1 MSPKVDRRMRRYVSP
16 RRAGGSS
23 TTRAAVALAALW
35 LVGALCPSAPPP
47 LRPSALRAQ
56 VPDTAAAQDSLA
68 ERLRQAEEAIELIR
82 RQMAAQA
89 ESEVRTASRV
99 QFEIF
104 GRVLVNTFHTSGRTN
119 LTDDPQF
126 VLPDAAAPL
135 DAGSFGLV
143 VRQTLFGGAVT
154 VHDILGGTLTGDLT
168 LDLFGSAQS
177 YPSRSFPEPR
187 LRTVRAILAWDRAEI
202 LAGQENPLFMGLNP
216 VSLAAV
222 GTPAFVGAGN
232 LWLWL
237 PQLRAGVESG
247 GPVRLGVQAAVLA
260 PSSGEPIGDADPDP
274 ADLAERSERPFL
286 EGRLRARWGGPDRAG
301 EVGVAGH
308 LGWYAAAGTGVP
320 TTAGDDLLVSR
331 GIALDAR
338 VPLGRLVELRGEVYR
353 GRLLRGLG
361 GGAIAQNFG
370 QPDGGGERRILR
382 DTGGWAQLLVRPTI
396 MWELGAGFGI
406 DDPDDEDRP
415 VRQRNLAWSTHI
427 TVRPAGPILTA
438 LEYRRLQT
446 RYAGRDVESGHLNL
460 AVGFEF

>member
-1 MSPKVDRRMRRYVSP
+1 MSPRVDRRMRRYVSP

-23 TTRAAVALAALW
+23 TLRTAAALAVLW
-35 LVGALCPSAPPP
+35 AAGTLCPSAPPP
-47 LRPSALRAQ
+47 LRPSALCAQ
-56 VPDTAAAQDSLA
+56 VPDSAAQDSLA

-82 RQMAAQA
+82 QQMAAQA

-104 GRVLVNTFHTSGRTN
+104 GRVLVNTFHNSGRAN

-126 VLPDAAAPL
+126 VPPDAASSL
-135 DAGSFGLV
+135 DPGSFGLS

-177 YPSRSFPEPR
+177 YAARTFPEPR

-202 LAGQENPLFMGLNP
+202 LVGQENPLFMGLNP

-222 GTPAFVGAGN
+222 GTPAFSGAGN

-237 PQLRAGVESG
+237 PQLRAGIESG
-247 GPVRLGVQAAVLA
+247 GRVRLGVQAAVLA
-260 PSSGEPIGDADPDP
+260 PSSGEPTADADPDP

-286 EGRLRARWGGPDRAG
+286 EGRLRARWGRPDHPG
-301 EVGVAGH
+301 EIGVAGH
-308 LGWYAAAGTGVP
+308 LGWYAAEGTGVAADP
-320 TTAGDDLLVSR
+320 GDDRLVSR
-331 GIALDAR
+331 AIALDAR
-338 VPLGRLVELRGEVYR
+338 VPLGRLVELRGEIYR

-370 QPDGGGERRILR
+370 QPDLGVARRVLR
-382 DTGGWAQLLVRPTI
+382 DTGGWAQVIVRPSI

-415 VRQRNLAWSTHI
+415 LRERNVAWSAQV
-427 TVRPAGPILTA
+427 TVRPAGPIVTG

-446 RYAGRDVESGHLNL
+446 RYAGNDVDNGHLNL

>member
-1 MSPKVDRRMRRYVSP
+1 MSPRVDRRMRRYVSP

-23 TTRAAVALAALW
+23 TLLRGPALAVLW
-35 LVGALCPSAPPP
+35 LAGTLCPSAPPV
-47 LRPSALRAQ
+47 LRPATLCAQ
-56 VPDTAAAQDSLA
+56 VPDSAAAADSLA
-68 ERLRQAEEAIELIR
+68 ERLRRAEEAIELIR

-104 GRVLVNTFHTSGRTN
+104 GRVLVNTFHNSGRAN

-126 VLPDAAAPL
+126 VLPDVATPL
-135 DAGSFGLV
+135 DAGSFGV
-143 VRQTLFGGAVT
+143 AVRQTLFGGAVT
-154 VHDILGGTLTGDLT
+154 VHDILGGTLTGDLA

-177 YPSRSFPEPR
+177 NPSRSFAQPR
-187 LRTVRAILAWDRAEI
+187 LRTVRAILAWDRVEV
-202 LAGQENPLFMGLNP
+202 LAGQENPLFMGLYP

-237 PQLRAGVESG
+237 PQLRAGVETAG
-247 GPVRLGVQAAVLA
+247 TVRFGLQAAVLS
-260 PSSGEPIGDADPDP
+260 PVSGEPAGAADPDP

-286 EGRLRARWGGPDRAG
+286 EGRLRARWGRPDRGG
-301 EVGVAGH
+301 EVAIAGH
-308 LGWYAAAGTGVP
+308 VGWYAAAGTGVP
-320 TTAGDDLLVSR
+320 TPAGDDRLVSR

-338 VPLGRLVELRGEVYR
+338 VPLGRVVELRGEAYR

-370 QPDGGGERRILR
+370 QPDAAGERRILR
-382 DTGGWAQLLVRPTI
+382 DTGAWAQLLVRPSI
-396 MWELGAGFGI
+396 MWEFGAGFGL

-415 VRQRNLAWSTHI
+415 FRERNVAWSTQV
-427 TVRPAGPILTA
+427 TVRPAGPILA
-438 LEYRRLQT
+438 GLEYRRLHT
-446 RYAGRDVESGHLNL
+446 RYSGTDVDSGHLNL